1 MVEQLNRFQQASLRW
16 TAARYRLSR
25 VAQLTQGRKF
35 SFLGTGG
42 AYYVP
47 YSFLF
52 ISNKFCNGW
61 GRGGERPEQGD

>member
-25 VAQLTQGRKF
+25 VAQLTQGREF
-35 SFLGTGG
+35 SFLCTGS

-52 ISNKFCNGW
+52 ILISFVM
-61 GRGGERPEQGD
+61 GRGGGGAEQGD